1 MILANRVRGVD
12 VKKVRK
18 GAMWVSGG
26 TGRQADDTANAK
38 ALRQQG
44 WLASKNKTVA
54 EWGSARGEGGELVRQ
69 EGVYVGGRVPR
80 HIGSHKGCVFF
91 SRVRSHWRVCNRG
104 VT

>member
-44 WLASKNKTVA
+44 RWPARIRLWLN
-54 EWGSARGEGGELVRQ
+54 GGQPGEREESWSDR
-69 EGVYVGGRVPR
+69 
-80 HIGSHKGCVFF
+80 
-91 SRVRSHWRVCNRG
+91 RVCMWG
-104 VT
+104 AACHVT